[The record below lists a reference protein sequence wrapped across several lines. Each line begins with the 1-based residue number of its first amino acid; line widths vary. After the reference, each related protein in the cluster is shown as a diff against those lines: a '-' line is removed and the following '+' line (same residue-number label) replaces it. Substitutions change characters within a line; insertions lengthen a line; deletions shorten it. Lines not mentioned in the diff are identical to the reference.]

1 MYIGNTMKTVT
12 IDASKLLPIFGN
24 ILPGTDIE
32 IELLSY
38 LSFPLKDDTISV
50 FTNKVLKTIYRD
62 DVDRDYNE
70 ITDFYN
76 EKNYINRVYQFI
88 ELFNILVNRSVDPT
102 YILVEVNSILEYTK
116 TTLKVRL
123 NVYE

>member
-1 MYIGNTMKTVT
+1 MKTVT

-38 LSFPLKDDTISV
+38 ISFPLKDDTISV

>member
-1 MYIGNTMKTVT
+1 MKTVT
-12 IDASKLLPIFGN
+12 IDASKILPIFGN

-123 NVYE
+123 NVYEWWQ

>member
-1 MYIGNTMKTVT
+1 MYIGNSMKTVT
-12 IDASKLLPIFGN
+12 IDVSKLLPIFGN

-76 EKNYINRVYQFI
+76 EKNYINRVYRFI

>member
-1 MYIGNTMKTVT
+1 MKTVT
-12 IDASKLLPIFGN
+12 IDVSKLLPIFGN

-76 EKNYINRVYQFI
+76 EKNYINRVYRFI

>member
-1 MYIGNTMKTVT
+1 MKTVT

-32 IELLSY
+32 IELLPY

-62 DVDRDYNE
+62 NVDRDYHE
-70 ITDFYN
+70 ITNFYN

>member
-1 MYIGNTMKTVT
+1 MCIGNTMKTVT
-12 IDASKLLPIFGN
+12 IDASKILPIFGN